1 MSEMKLRKYIRNR
14 IKGLLEENQ
23 KQLNEE
29 QKLRKLIRTLIME
42 ASIEDTPTKSTGINK
57 LVTALK
63 VVLPT
68 IESAYKGL
76 TTSPEQRES
85 FKKHLVKAIIDTLP
99 PEDVIDSADEEPAL
113 EEPALEE
120 QVEAGDAPDE
130 SGLGINIDRKDDEDP
145 FESEEEKEERE
156 EKEEDNFEDIEG
168 KEKTFPQI
176 AGLDE
181 TGRDEAVDTYKKVID
196 AIVRTYRRL
205 HNKEDKKDYKEYLV
219 TNMLLYF
226 DKWESDVSGQIG
238 DISTPE
244 YEKQKQDVAQFSAGE
259 QELQEA
265 ITNAVLNAI
274 KKSC

>member
-29 QKLRKLIRTLIME
+29 QKLRKLIRTLIKE
-42 ASIEDTPTKSTGINK
+42 AAIEDTPTKSTGINK

-99 PEDVIDSADEEPAL
+99 PEDVIDAAD

-130 SGLGINIDRKDDEDP
+130 SDVGINIDRKDDEDP

-156 EKEEDNFEDIEG
+156 EKEEDSFEDTEG

-176 AGLDE
+176 SGLDE

-205 HNKEDKKDYKEYLV
+205 HNQEDKKDYKEYLV

-265 ITNAVLNAI
+265 ITNAVLNTI